1 MGNLEIRN
9 ALDRHW
15 EFTGVDIDKS
25 HEIYRDDVI
34 VEFPQS
40 GERIIG
46 KRNLYELRKHYPAK
60 LGFKILRTRG
70 EGSLWVTEYIITY
83 DGRPVNV
90 ACVMEFIDEKI
101 AHETLYFGDPFEP
114 PEWRSKWVEKTS

>member
-15 EFTGVDIDKS
+15 EFTGVDINKS

-40 GERIIG
+40 GERILG

-70 EGSLWVTEYIITY
+70 EGTLWVTEYIITY

-90 ACVMEFIDEKI
+90 ACIMEFIDEKI

-114 PEWRSKWVEKTS
+114 PEWRSKWVDKTN